1 MNVIGGRMYEQKKT
15 QNALALGWGIG
26 IVLVAVVIAAKFVF
40 KF

>member
-1 MNVIGGRMYEQKKT
+1 MDVNGGGMHEQKKT
-15 QNALALGWGIG
+15 QNALVLGWGIG